1 MPTPISN
8 VGVVFGAMTVGE
20 PGHGPGRHFL
30 TVTTHEASIELFDI
44 FQKHGHSEVDTA
56 RIYGGGSSEEHLGA
70 IGWQERGLKVDTK
83 LYPTKD
89 KGMSFIYA
97 DEVTHSPADLRK
109 GLKDSLNALK
119 TDKINTFYLH
129 IPDRATP
136 FEDTLREVNKIYTEG
151 IFERFGLSNFQSW
164 EVARVCEICRHNGW
178 VMPTVYQGAYNAQ
191 HRAIE
196 AELVPC
202 LRAYGISL
210 YAFNPLAAGFLTSA
224 YTRDKAEFDTG
235 DRFDPS
241 QPAGKYLR
249 ARYWH
254 EPNFKALDLLRPEI
268 AKHGITESEAA
279 FRWLAHHSVLKKE
292 LGDAVILGAS
302 SPKHLE
308 ENLAA
313 LDKGPLPEEVV
324 QALEGGWEHTRVF
337 SLKYW
342 S

>member
-1 MPTPISN
+1 MFTPISN

-20 PGHGPGRHFL
+20 PGNGPGRHFL
-30 TVTTHEASIELFDI
+30 TVTTHEASIKLLDI
-44 FQKHGHSEVDTA
+44 FQRHGHSEVDTA

-70 IGWQERGLKVDTK
+70 IGWQQRGLKIDTK
-83 LYPTKD
+83 LYPTRGKN
-89 KGMSFIYA
+89 MSYIYA

-109 GLKDSLNALK
+109 GLKESLTALK
-119 TDKINTFYLH
+119 TNKINIFYLH
-129 IPDRATP
+129 VPDRATP
-136 FEDTLREVNKIYTEG
+136 FEDTLREVNKIYDDG
-151 IFERFGLSNFQSW
+151 VFERFGLSNFQSW
-164 EVARVCEICRHNGW
+164 EVAQVCKHNGW
-178 VMPTVYQGAYNAQ
+178 VMPTVYQGA
-191 HRAIE
+191 
-196 AELVPC
+196 
-202 LRAYGISL
+202 L

-241 QPAGKYLR
+241 QPVGKYLR
-249 ARYWH
+249 TRYWH

-313 LDKGPLPEEVV
+313 LDKGPLPDEVV
-324 QALEGGWEHTRVF
+324 AALEAGWEHTRVS